1 MAAMQDDKE
10 QVRSFNNGDRQGC
23 PSYAEDHN
31 GDRQGCPSYAEDH
44 NGDRQGCPSYADKGA
59 RNHY

>member
-10 QVRSFNNGDRQGC
+10 QVRTFS
-23 PSYAEDHN
+23 N

-59 RNHY
+59 RNHYWLRGTQRP